1 MRKTRQVISYNI
13 SMEKEQDVTVA
24 KSAGFCPGVKR
35 AIDKVLELEAAG
47 KKPVYTIGPLIH
59 NKQVTD
65 MLAAKQITAI
75 DRPQNAADKSG
86 VLVIRAHGITPQ
98 FQAEVQ
104 ACGMEVVD
112 ATCPLVK
119 HAQNVIAKFA
129 AEGYHTVIVGDGGH
143 AEVIGLLGYA
153 QGKGTVVS
161 GPQEAAQLP
170 HFDHVNVVSQTTQKE
185 SVFFETAEEIKK
197 HADVCQ
203 VSNTICQPTKDRQKE
218 TIELAKSADLVIVV
232 GGRHSA
238 NTARLALL
246 CKGLAP
252 AVQHVETENELDT
265 VQVQHAKKIFIT
277 AGASTPNW
285 VIDRVAARVKEL
297 RKPNATSIV
306 SDWVAKTWHFLVRNC
321 FYTAFAAA
329 ALAYVCMRLEGRPT
343 DARALV
349 FAGLFVFSLTAFNRA
364 NESAT
369 EKNAR
374 FLTVASVLAGLGA
387 LVACVLLGKGAFL
400 LGVVCLALGF
410 AYPYRHLLKLQLL
423 SLPGTKDVVTAL
435 GWAYACAF
443 LPAYANGLLLRKAA
457 YLAVFYTL
465 LLVFMRSVTLGFSSA
480 NKDLIIGRESFY
492 KAFGMK
498 KTKWAVTLILLA
510 LTAALATLLTL
521 TWKPAL
527 VAMLLAGH
535 LYTVFIVIYY
545 YSKSSTRSVKDE
557 TLIDGQFFVLWAL
570 SALAAYW

>member
-1 MRKTRQVISYNI
+1 
-13 SMEKEQDVTVA
+13 MEKEQDVTVA

-47 KKPVYTIGPLIH
+47 QKPVYTIGPLIH

-65 MLAAKQITAI
+65 MLAAKQITSI
-75 DRPQNAADKSG
+75 DRPQDAAEKSG
-86 VLVIRAHGITPQ
+86 VLVIRAHGITPR
-98 FQAEVQ
+98 FQQEVQ
-104 ACGMEVVD
+104 SCGMEVVD

-119 HAQNVIAKFA
+119 HAQNIIAQYA
-129 AEGYHTVIVGDGGH
+129 AQGYHTVIVGDGGH
-143 AEVIGLLGYA
+143 AEVIGLLGYT
-153 QGKGTVVS
+153 QGKGVVVS
-161 GPQEAAQLP
+161 GPEEAARLP
-170 HFDHVNVVSQTTQKE
+170 HFDKVNVVSQTTQKE
-185 SVFFETAEEIKK
+185 SVFYETAEEIKK
-197 HADVCQ
+197 HADECQ
-203 VSNTICQPTKDRQKE
+203 ISNTICQPTKDRQKE

-252 AVQHVETENELDT
+252 AVLHVETEDELEAAPVT
-265 VQVQHAKKIFIT
+265 HAKKIFIT

-285 VIDRVAARVKEL
+285 VIDRVAARVREL
-297 RKPNATSIV
+297 RKPNATSRLSGLAGKI
-306 SDWVAKTWHFLVRNC
+306 WRFLVRNC
-321 FYTAFAAA
+321 FYTAFAAS
-329 ALAYVCMRLEGRPT
+329 ALTYVCMRLEGVPADSRLL
-343 DARALV
+343 A
-349 FAGLFVFSLTAFNRA
+349 FSWLFVYALTAFNRA
-364 NESAT
+364 AEAEPGQNR
-369 EKNAR
+369 R
-374 FLTVASVLAGLGA
+374 FLTAAAILSGLFATGTALLLNGGA
-387 LVACVLLGKGAFL
+387 LTLCLLFLVA
-400 LGVVCLALGF
+400 GF
-410 AYPYRHLLKLQLL
+410 AYPFRHLLKLQLL
-423 SLPGTKDVVTAL
+423 SLPGTKDIVTAL
-435 GWAYACAF
+435 GWAFTCAL
-443 LPAYANGLLLRKAA
+443 LPAYEHGLLLRKAS
-457 YLAVFYTL
+457 YLAIFYTI
-465 LLVFMRSVTLGFSSA
+465 LLVFMRSVTLGFTSA

-527 VAMLLAGH
+527 VEMLLIGH

-570 SALAAYW
+570 SGLAAYL